1 MLVVSR
7 CRKQKIRIADN
18 IIIEV
23 IDITGDE
30 VKIGVEAPKSI
41 PILRGELLGPCKKV
55 EKELGE

>member
-41 PILRGELLGPCKKV
+41 PILRGELLGLCKKV